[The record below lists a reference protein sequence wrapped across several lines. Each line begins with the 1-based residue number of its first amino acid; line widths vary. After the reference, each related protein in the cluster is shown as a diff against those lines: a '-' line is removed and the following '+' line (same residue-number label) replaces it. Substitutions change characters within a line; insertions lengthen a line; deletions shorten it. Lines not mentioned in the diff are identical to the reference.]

1 MRTVKMNDRKNIR
14 VGSVQVQI
22 YPWTHPKGH
31 DYWRWDY
38 VDPKTGGR
46 RQVTSATQEGLAKKI
61 ATQLHGGPSEVELP
75 TTVKARL
82 ARILAVDPLLTHYAD
97 LIEWMDN
104 KGGRH
109 TLKETVDEFMA
120 AKRANRGLSGRNV
133 RSLDGDLKDLMAGVD
148 GSKPIASITVH
159 DLEAWMTGHKDKSP
173 RRRRNLR
180 SSAVTLF
187 RWARRRKYLPHELTA
202 AEMLES
208 PRVTRKIQET
218 YTPKQ
223 MAAMMAACPVPYL
236 PWLIFSAFHG
246 LRYSELFPPYKSDK
260 SPLDWS
266 DVDRSR
272 GLIIVRPETSK
283 LAERRVIKLQ
293 PHAADWLPNTATGRV
308 TPEKPPD
315 KVHKLGKSVTT
326 ILGDLVGGWKSNA
339 LRNSFIS
346 YRAAQVGLAMTA
358 MEAGNSESEARR
370 SYHDAKSKEEG
381 DAWFA
386 ILENGP
392 QIEAGE
398 IAS

>member
-1 MRTVKMNDRKNIR
+1 M
-14 VGSVQVQI
+14 G
-22 YPWTHPKGH
+22 
-31 DYWRWDY
+31 
-38 VDPKTGGR
+38 
-46 RQVTSATQEGLAKKI
+46 
-61 ATQLHGGPSEVELP
+61 
-75 TTVKARL
+75 
-82 ARILAVDPLLTHYAD
+82 
-97 LIEWMDN
+97 
-104 KGGRH
+104 
-109 TLKETVDEFMA
+109 A
-120 AKRANRGLSGRNV
+120 A
-133 RSLDGDLKDLMAGVD
+133 
-148 GSKPIASITVH
+148 
-159 DLEAWMTGHKDKSP
+159 

-223 MAAMMAACPVPYL
+223 MAAMLAACPVPYL

-266 DVDRSR
+266 DVDRAR

-293 PHAADWLPNTATGRV
+293 PHAADWLPNTAKGRV

-346 YRAAQVGLAMTA
+346 YRAAQIGLAMTA
-358 MEAGNSESEARR
+358 LEAGNSESEARR
-370 SYHDAKSKEEG
+370 SYHDAKSKEDG
-381 DAWFA
+381 DEWFA
-386 ILENGP
+386 ILAKGP
-392 QIEAGE
+392 QVEAGE